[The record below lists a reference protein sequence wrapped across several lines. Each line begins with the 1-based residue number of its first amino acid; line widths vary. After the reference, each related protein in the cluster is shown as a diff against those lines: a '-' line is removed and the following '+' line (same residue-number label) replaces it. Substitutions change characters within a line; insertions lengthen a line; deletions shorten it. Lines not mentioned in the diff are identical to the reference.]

1 MFILPLYQGAYSIA
15 LPFSLTFP
23 APHPPLRSKPALYK
37 NSGLLSTPL
46 PHPSTSAKPHSIL
59 QQIILPLEQSIQKSS
74 TSRLKT
80 ILLPHQH
87 HHQPT
92 INPPHRLTSP
102 YADHVHQRHLDVLLR
117 QRQHRGA
124 LPGEM
129 SRVPAYQVFRVQGRE
144 TRCVAAG
151 CSQVEPSFV

>member
-1 MFILPLYQGAYSIA
+1 MFILSPYQEAYSIA

-23 APHPPLRSKPALYK
+23 APHHPLRSKPALYK
-37 NSGLLSTPL
+37 NPSFCQPL
-46 PHPSTSAKPHSIL
+46 FH
-59 QQIILPLEQSIQKSS
+59 ILPPQPNLTPFFSKSS
-74 TSRLKT
+74 FRSSKAYK
-80 ILLPHQH
+80 ILDFPSEDHPTPTPTPPPTNHQ
-87 HHQPT
+87 
-92 INPPHRLTSP
+92 PPHRLTSP